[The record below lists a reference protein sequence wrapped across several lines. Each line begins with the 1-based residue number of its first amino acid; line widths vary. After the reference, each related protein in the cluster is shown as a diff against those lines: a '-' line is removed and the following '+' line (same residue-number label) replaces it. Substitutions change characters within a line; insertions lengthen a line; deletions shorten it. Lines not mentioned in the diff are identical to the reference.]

1 MYDISKHLTYE
12 NVERWLKDLRDHADS
27 NIVIML
33 VGNKCDL
40 EHLRAVP
47 TDEAKAYAEK
57 NALLFIETSALD
69 STNVEAAFHNILTG
83 PFMHTHIATQCTH
96 VVNGSSLWLS
106 WQLARMIELIPDL
119 RTRVLIVAASDYLS
133 LQSSNNEK
141 EPQTAF
147 CTFTSCVNT
156 CQGETQRMSRGI
168 VNHTV
173 WSLLSSSL
181 LSSPLLMAEIN
192 KRVKPLPSLFS
203 DQQKEDSTIVVQP
216 PPPEPQGKTPCT
228 CKKT

>member
-1 MYDISKHLTYE
+1 MYDISNHLTYE

-47 TDEAKAYAEK
+47 THEAKAYAEK

-83 PFMHTHIATQCTH
+83 LFMHTRIATQCTH
-96 VVNGSSLWLS
+96 VVNGSNLWLS

-119 RTRVLIVAASDYLS
+119 RTRVLIVAASDCLS
-133 LQSSNNEK
+133 LHLSNNER

-147 CTFTSCVNT
+147 C
-156 CQGETQRMSRGI
+156 
-168 VNHTV
+168 
-173 WSLLSSSL
+173 
-181 LSSPLLMAEIN
+181 A
-192 KRVKPLPSLFS
+192 FS
-203 DQQKEDSTIVVQP
+203 KHFNML
-216 PPPEPQGKTPCT
+216 C
-228 CKKT
+228 